1 MNGDITR
8 KQRSRFFITNVAA
21 FALIFFL
28 LGFITLQILNQSAYR
43 ETDLSLEKTDFDS
56 RTVQL
61 EIQRYQRGDP
71 FLNPNQMEQNRTNM
85 EQPLMEPSNDRF
97 NTQVILWS
105 ENGEILNKAA
115 IGGRFNQIKELK
127 MDTKNLNTIQNIE
140 LNEENDSSTLSFR
153 SITKKAETNQVGVA
167 YIQILENT
175 NQIKNSLATFRTIM
189 ILCMVVFWLISIG
202 ISYYLSSL
210 SMRPIILSWRRQKEF
225 VENASHE
232 LRTPLTIIQ
241 NSLERTFTK
250 PNHTIIEESESIAQA
265 LAETRRLTGLTA
277 DLLTIARSDSNQQM
291 LAKETIAIAPF
302 IQELAKPFQEIAKM
316 NNKQFVLENL
326 ATTTAVFDPKKIHQV
341 LVILLDNALKYTSQ
355 GDKITLLSEISN
367 KYWLLE
373 VRNTGPS
380 ISDEDKKHIFERF
393 YREDRSRSKETGGYG
408 LGLAIAKQIVE
419 EHKGQISVRDLQPKG
434 VIFQIRLPKVG

>member
-1 MNGDITR
+1 MNKELSK
-8 KQRSRFFITNVAA
+8 KQRLKVFLINVTA
-21 FALIFFL
+21 FALIFTL
-28 LGFITLQILNQSAYR
+28 LGIIVLELFNQSAYQ
-43 ETDLSLEKTDFDS
+43 ETDISLEQAAKDT
-56 RTVQL
+56 RLIQA
-61 EIQRYQRGDP
+61 EINAYQNNTMSLPPDAAMPKIPG
-71 FLNPNQMEQNRTNM
+71 TN
-85 EQPLMEPSNDRF
+85 RF
-97 NTQVILWS
+97 NTQLILWS
-105 ENGEILNKAA
+105 EKGVILNKQSL
-115 IGGRFNQIKELK
+115 GGRFSQLASLK
-127 MDTKNLNTIQNIE
+127 LDTGHLNTIQS
-140 LNEENDSSTLSFR
+140 LTVTDQNEAETLLFR
-153 SITKKAETNQVGVA
+153 SITAAAPTNQSGVA
-167 YIQILENT
+167 YVQVLANT
-175 NQIKNSLATFRTIM
+175 NQIDNAMKNFQTILVLSM
-189 ILCMVVFWLISIG
+189 VFFWILSIG

-210 SMRPIILSWRRQKEF
+210 TMRPILASWKKQQEF

-291 LAKETIAIAPF
+291 LSKETIAIAPF

-316 NNKQFVLENL
+316 DSKHFVLENL
-326 ATTTAVFDPKKIHQV
+326 ALTTAVFDPKKIHQI

-434 VIFQIRLPKVG
+434 VIFQIRLPKEG